1 MLLSEE
7 DIEEFIAL
15 AQKEGVELTR
25 EKAVAAATRLV
36 LLYLRLAL
44 PTPSE
49 MAEGRL
55 AKTPP
60 DGSVPDGRN
69 H

>member
-7 DIEEFIAL
+7 DIDEFIAL
-15 AQKEGVELTR
+15 AKKELVELTR
-25 EKAVAAATRLV
+25 EEAVAGATRLI

-49 MAEGRL
+49 LAEGRL

-60 DGSVPDGRN
+60 GGSVPDGRI